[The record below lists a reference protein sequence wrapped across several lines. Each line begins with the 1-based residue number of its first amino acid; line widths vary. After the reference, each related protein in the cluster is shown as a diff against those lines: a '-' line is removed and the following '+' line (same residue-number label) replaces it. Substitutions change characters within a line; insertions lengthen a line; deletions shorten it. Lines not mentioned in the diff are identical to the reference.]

1 MSLIHVNR
9 LTCTPSSSLTKRC
22 RLKTRSDQTR
32 PTSPTRPSR
41 CVGCIV
47 FRRHQHTQSAKNLC
61 QHKCNGIVH
70 WVRFTNTQQKKHRA
84 RSINIRDVIITSLA
98 TAAAAA
104 VHAQTVQPCIALV
117 WVEGVVAPCFG
128 IERVRKPVSERVS
141 LLGCTCT
148 HFDTDV
154 QFAKTAEHQQKIT
167 VAVASMF
174 GLYENVR
181 AKSPL
186 IDDTSNSGGGGL
198 FRFGYHVILIYTI
211 YFAKSENSTRSK
223 KPGGN
228 LMMSVLMLMM
238 M

>member
-1 MSLIHVNR
+1 MQRH
-9 LTCTPSSSLTKRC
+9 CTLGT
-22 RLKTRSDQTR
+22 
-32 PTSPTRPSR
+32 
-41 CVGCIV
+41 VY
-47 FRRHQHTQSAKNLC
+47 QHAT
-61 QHKCNGIVH
+61 
-70 WVRFTNTQQKKHRA
+70 KKHRS

-98 TAAAAA
+98 TATAAV
-104 VHAQTVQPCIALV
+104 VHAQTVQPYIALV
-117 WVEGVVAPCFG
+117 WMEGVVVPCFG
-128 IERVRKPVSERVS
+128 IASVGKPVSERVA

-186 IDDTSNSGGGGL
+186 IDDTSNSGRL
-198 FRFGYHVILIYTI
+198 FRFGYHAILIYTI
-211 YFAKSENSTRSK
+211 YFAKSENSARSK